1 MEEIKKINLDK
12 LNKEQGNTLPEKAED
27 LQRNPD
33 GTLNMDSISI
43 GKDEKG
49 RYIVSDEIFDKYYKE
64 LPEGTGNE
72 SRTYKAYNKGK
83 IRTLT
88 PEDNDIRR
96 MGAEALNAK
105 LAQRRSIAD
114 TVKIMLAQK
123 ATKEQIE
130 QLGLAEG
137 ATQQEAMVAAMI
149 LQATERGNVQ
159 AGIFI
164 RDTAGEKPTD
174 KISAE
179 VETITAEDRERIQR
193 ILNRT
198 KAQDIVDQE

>member
-12 LNKEQGNTLPEKAED
+12 LNTEEQTKPAENLPEVPRTATGQID
-27 LQRNPD
+27 LD
-33 GTLNMDSISI
+33 KIST
-43 GKDEKG
+43 GKNEKG
-49 RYIVSDEIFDKYYKE
+49 NYIVPDEVMKAYYKE
-64 LPEGTGNE
+64 LPNGTVNQSG
-72 SRTYKAYNKGK
+72 TYTAYNKGLLK
-83 IRTLT
+83 TLT
-88 PEDNDIRR
+88 DDIRR
-96 MGAEALNAK
+96 KGAAALNAE
-105 LAQRRSIAD
+105 LAQRRKISD
-114 TVKIMLAQK
+114 TVQIMLAKK
-123 ATKEQIE
+123 ATPEQIAN
-130 QLGLAEG
+130 LNLPEG
-137 ATQQEAMVAAMI
+137 ATQQDALIAAML

-198 KAQDIVDQE
+198 QAQDIDPEE